1 MGQKFGYHTQPIQ
14 VCKIISLYPCILQI
28 FGPSVIHYRSRGRP
42 ATGASRVFGNQRFRG
57 LPVFDS
63 ILSALYRN
71 KDIKKK
77 KRGKIKKSKKK
88 RVSRL

>member
-1 MGQKFGYHTQPIQ
+1 MGQKFRYHTQPIR
-14 VCKIISLYPCILQI
+14 VCKIISIYPGIQQVS
-28 FGPSVIHYRSRGRP
+28 GPSLTHYRSWGQP
-42 ATGASRVFGNQRFRG
+42 ATGASRIFGNQRFRG